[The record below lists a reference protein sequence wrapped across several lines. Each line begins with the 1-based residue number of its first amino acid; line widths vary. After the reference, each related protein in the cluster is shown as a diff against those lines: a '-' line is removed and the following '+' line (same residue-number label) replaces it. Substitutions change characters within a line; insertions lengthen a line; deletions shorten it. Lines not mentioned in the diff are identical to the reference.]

1 MNAANVVVSRD
12 LLAPICAAHFVATG
26 ISPKSGFLDR
36 VEICSEQSEPVIL
49 SQTPSIDKRRI
60 NHSFILV
67 FLLLHCTCTFKCLRL
82 SIVDVYYI
90 SVNLH

>member
-12 LLAPICAAHFVATG
+12 LLAPICAAHLKLLEYDQKVDFQIVSKFV
-26 ISPKSGFLDR
+26 PNK
-36 VEICSEQSEPVIL
+36 SEPVIL

-60 NHSFILV
+60 NYSFILV

-82 SIVDVYYI
+82 SIVDFYYT